1 MNRRLKKKK
10 ARQEEIKKAIGQI
23 VAAKKEKENKTADKK
38 TGEKK
43 AAPKVSGANSKK
55 PAMADVARV
64 AIDCSAFSTKAKIHE
79 AFHQEPAFPEYKG
92 NNLDAMY
99 DMLSSIGEQTELTV
113 KNLSTW
119 EAAPESYRTNIRK
132 LLERADREN
141 PKLTVVLD

>member
-1 MNRRLKKKK
+1 MVIDCANFETK
-10 ARQEEIKKAIGQI
+10 AR
-23 VAAKKEKENKTADKK
+23 
-38 TGEKK
+38 
-43 AAPKVSGANSKK
+43 
-55 PAMADVARV
+55 
-64 AIDCSAFSTKAKIHE
+64 IHE
-79 AFHQEPAFPEYKG
+79 AFHNEPAFPEYQG